1 VLVVDDEAGMRELM
15 AEVLRDEGFEVEA
28 CADGVAALEA
38 LRTGAFDAVVS
49 DVQMPDMDGLR
60 LMRAVREKD
69 LDLPVV
75 LITGGPSLKTAVE
88 AVEQGALR
96 YLTKPLATEQLVE
109 AARQA
114 VKLGRLARLKREALA
129 AVGFDQ
135 LPADRAG
142 LEMAF
147 EKGLAGL
154 WMAGQPIV
162 DAGGR
167 VSAHEVLLR
176 TGEPTFPHPGV
187 FLTAAERLGRLP
199 DLGWAIRA
207 EVTAMIAS
215 GALPGDVF
223 VNLHPSDLM
232 DDTLLAPDAPLS
244 RYAPRVVLE
253 VTERAS
259 LERVAEL
266 SSRVQR
272 LRGLGYR
279 LAVDDL
285 GAGYAGLASFAALTP
300 EIVKLDMALIRGLDK
315 DPVKRKLVES
325 IGRLCVDLGIQ
336 VVAEGIETEEER
348 QAAVASGCG
357 MLQGFLIGRPA
368 RLAAPA

>member
-1 VLVVDDEAGMRELM
+1 
-15 AEVLRDEGFEVEA
+15 
-28 CADGVAALEA
+28 
-38 LRTGAFDAVVS
+38 
-49 DVQMPDMDGLR
+49 
-60 LMRAVREKD
+60 
-69 LDLPVV
+69 
-75 LITGGPSLKTAVE
+75 
-88 AVEQGALR
+88 
-96 YLTKPLATEQLVE
+96 
-109 AARQA
+109 
-114 VKLGRLARLKREALA
+114 
-129 AVGFDQ
+129 
-135 LPADRAG
+135 
-142 LEMAF
+142 
-147 EKGLAGL
+147 
-154 WMAGQPIV
+154 
-162 DAGGR
+162 
-167 VSAHEVLLR
+167 
-176 TGEPTFPHPGV
+176 
-187 FLTAAERLGRLP
+187 
-199 DLGWAIRA
+199 
-207 EVTAMIAS
+207 MIAS